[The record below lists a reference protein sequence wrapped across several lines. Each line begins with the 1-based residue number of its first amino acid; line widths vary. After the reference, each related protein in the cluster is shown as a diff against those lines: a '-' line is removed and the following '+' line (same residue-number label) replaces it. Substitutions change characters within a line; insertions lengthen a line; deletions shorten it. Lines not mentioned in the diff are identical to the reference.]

1 MVVSFW
7 VGCVHNAIN
16 WYLNRNVYFC
26 VENALTIW
34 RWAWARLNSVNFI
47 QLCRLIFHFWWK
59 ANLNK
64 HFHWIK
70 FLFIFSFVAP
80 ATSLHAF
87 PMPILFSIFFYSG
100 DIQSSAW
107 HATPWMNVNAGNA
120 LEWCRRYG
128 TFAYKCFVCIDFN
141 LLNCQLQEYL
151 MRRKKCYTSSLHLAI
166 ARSNVC
172 YTFFTHTHCFPA
184 RTVHSPFCS

>member
-87 PMPILFSIFFYSG
+87 PMPILFSIFFLLRWHSEQCLTRNAMNECQCWKCVG
-100 DIQSSAW
+100 MMPKIRHFRIQ
-107 HATPWMNVNAGNA
+107 M
-120 LEWCRRYG
+120 LCLYRLQ
-128 TFAYKCFVCIDFN
+128 FVKLSIARIFD
-141 LLNCQLQEYL
+141 EK
-151 MRRKKCYTSSLHLAI
+151 KKCYTSSLHLAI